1 MNLATYVA
9 RRAALSVFVVLG
21 VLVITF
27 YLSHILPGN
36 PALLF
41 AGTNPSPQEIARI
54 TDQLGLKKPLYEQFF
69 IYIDGLLHGNLGES
83 ISLQAPVTTLLAE
96 ALPNSITL
104 AALATLVAGAVGI
117 PLGIL
122 ASRSRNSKLDNVLR
136 VFSMG
141 LVALP
146 YFWLGLLLQLVF
158 ASGLH
163 IFPIASYG
171 GSLFFISQ
179 NSIPTITGSYLLDAI
194 LTGRFSAAAQ
204 ILWSMVLPVITL
216 AAFPTGVIIRQ
227 TRGSMLAVLNQDYI
241 RTAKAYGI
249 PSSIIERKYALKN
262 AISPVLVAL
271 ALVFAGSLV
280 GTVFIEYIFFLQP
293 GLGFLIFQA
302 TGVGS
307 TTTSLA
313 GAPDYSLIQGV
324 TIVIT
329 VAYVVMNFVADVLQ
343 MLIDRRIKL

>member
-9 RRAALSVFVVLG
+9 RRAALSFFVVLG

-27 YLSHILPGN
+27 YLSHVLPGN

-41 AGTNPSPQEIARI
+41 AGTDPSPQEIARI
-54 TDQLGLKKPLYEQFF
+54 SEQLGLNKPLYEQFF
-69 IYIDGLLHGNLGES
+69 IYMNNLFHGNLGES
-83 ISLQAPVTTLLAE
+83 ISLQKPVVSLLAE

-104 AALATLVAGAVGI
+104 AALATALASVVGI
-117 PLGIL
+117 PLGII
-122 ASRSRNSKLDNVLR
+122 AARSRNSAIDNILR
-136 VFSMG
+136 IFSMG
-141 LVALP
+141 MVAIP
-146 YFWLGLLLQLVF
+146 YFWLGLLLQLAF

-163 IFPIASYG
+163 ILPIASYG

-179 NSIPTITGSYLLDAI
+179 SNIPTITGSYLIDA
-194 LTGRFSAAAQ
+194 LLSGKFSAAAQ

-216 AAFPTGVIIRQ
+216 AAFPTGVILRQ

-241 RTAKAYGI
+241 RTAKAYGV
-249 PSSIIERKYALKN
+249 PDRVIEWRYALKN
-262 AISPVLVAL
+262 AISPILVAI
-271 ALVFAGSLV
+271 ALIFAGSLV

-302 TGVGS
+302 TGVAS
-307 TTTSLA
+307 TTTSLS
-313 GAPDYSLIQGV
+313 GAPDYALIQGV

-329 VAYVVMNFVADVLQ
+329 IAYVVMNFLADVLQ
-343 MLIDRRIKL
+343 MLIDKRIRI